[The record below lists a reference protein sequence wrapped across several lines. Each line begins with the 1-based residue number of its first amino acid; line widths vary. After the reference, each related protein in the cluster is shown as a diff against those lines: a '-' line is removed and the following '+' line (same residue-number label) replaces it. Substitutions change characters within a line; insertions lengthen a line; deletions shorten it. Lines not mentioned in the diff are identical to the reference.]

1 MGKRLPVMVMTLLF
15 LASTGSAVYF
25 YEQVNTLKA
34 NPQAQAQQ
42 EVAALVAL
50 VGELILLPADETPT
64 VATVNDPTKL
74 QDQVFFA
81 NATAGDKVLIYTTAK
96 KAILYNPTTNKIV
109 EVAPINIGSGQAAA
123 TTTDQAAT
131 DTTESNP

>member
-1 MGKRLPVMVMTLLF
+1 MGKRMPVAVMTVLF
-15 LASTGSAVYF
+15 LAATGSAVYF
-25 YEQVNTLKA
+25 YQQVNTLKA

-42 EVAALVAL
+42 EAAALVAA
-50 VGELILLPADETPT
+50 VGQLILLPSDETPT
-64 VATVNDPTKL
+64 VATVNDPSKL

-123 TTTDQAAT
+123 ATTEATT